1 MTTVTRSLPKAA
13 PRPLALRRPQRITGF
28 WSWFTTVDHKKIGI
42 LYGATALMFFVFGGV
57 EALLIRLQLAGANG
71 SVLTAAQYNTM
82 FTMHG
87 TTMVFLVGMPL
98 AVAFGNYFI
107 PLQIGAHDV
116 AFPRLNMFGYWVV
129 LFGGLFMY
137 SSFFLGGAPN
147 GGWFGYTPL
156 TSTPISGG
164 ALPGNGPNFWCVGI
178 VLLGIGS
185 TTSAI
190 NFIVTILNIR
200 APGMTLMRM
209 PVFTWMMT
217 VVAFLTVFAMPIIT
231 AAMIMVFFDRNYD
244 TLFFV
249 ASKGGDPLLYQHLFW
264 LFGHPEVYILILP
277 GMGIVSEVLPVF
289 SRKPLFGY
297 SVVIFSGIAIGFM
310 GWGVWAHH
318 MFATGLGPVAISA
331 FGLSTMLIAIPT
343 GVKIFNWLGTVYG
356 GAVRLT
362 TAMLFSLGFI
372 AMFTLGGLSGV
383 LHSIVPADTQQTDT
397 YFVVAHFHYVL
408 FGGLFLG
415 IFSGLYFWWPKI
427 FGRLLNETLGKWN
440 FWIMLIGFNLTF
452 FPMHILGLTGMPRRT
467 YRYPSGMG
475 WDTMNMIETVGAFVI
490 MVSVLIFFVNI
501 IYSTKRGDVAGNDP
515 WDGRSLEWSIP
526 SPPPAYN
533 FAEIPVVEARD
544 DWWHRKYTEDAEGRL
559 VRLPS
564 GGSDEADET
573 AGGAPLPET
582 VGASS
587 ATATATDVA
596 VVDAPV
602 SESGGA
608 TPAVADD
615 HTDGHGI
622 HLPSPSYYPLVLAA
636 GLPCLGY
643 AAVFN
648 EILWVIPGLI
658 LLLFGMFAWGL
669 EPSVDEEA

>member
-1 MTTVTRSLPKAA
+1 M
-13 PRPLALRRPQRITGF
+13 I
-28 WSWFTTVDHKKIGI
+28 
-42 LYGATALMFFVFGGV
+42 
-57 EALLIRLQLAGANG
+57 
-71 SVLTAAQYNTM
+71 
-82 FTMHG
+82 
-87 TTMVFLVGMPL
+87 FLVGMPL
-98 AVAFGNYFI
+98 PVALGNYFI
-107 PLQIGAHDV
+107 PLQIGARDV
-116 AFPRLNMFGYWVV
+116 AFPRINMLGYWIF

-164 ALPGNGPNFWCVGI
+164 ALPGSGPNFWCVGI

-190 NFIVTILNIR
+190 NFIVTIMNMR

-209 PVFTWMMT
+209 PPFTWMMT
-217 VVAFLTVFAMPIIT
+217 VTAFLTVFAMPIVT

-356 GAVRLT
+356 GAVRFT
-362 TAMLFSLGFI
+362 TSMLFALGFI

-415 IFSGLYFWWPKI
+415 IFAGFYYWWPKV
-427 FGRLLNETLGKWN
+427 FGRMLNETLGKWN
-440 FWIMLIGFNLTF
+440 FWIMLVGFNLTF

-475 WDTMNMIETVGAFVI
+475 WDTLNLMETIGAFVI
-490 MVSVLIFFVNI
+490 MVSVLILFVNM
-501 IYSTKRGDVAGNDP
+501 IYSTKRGPIAPSDP
-515 WDGRSLEWSIP
+515 WDARTLEWSIP

-544 DWWHRKYTEDAEGRL
+544 DWWHRKYTEDADGRL

-564 GGSDEADET
+564 GGADDVGD
-573 AGGAPLPET
+573 AGDAGDAEPVAPSSGATL
-582 VGASS
+582 GAS
-587 ATATATDVA
+587 TATAILADKDVQEG
-596 VVDAPV
+596 
-602 SESGGA
+602 STG
-608 TPAVADD
+608 TPAVAED

-622 HLPSPSYYPLVLAA
+622 HLPSPSFYPLVLAL

-643 AAVFN
+643 AAVFR
-648 EILWVIPGLI
+648 EVLWLIPGLI
-658 LLLFGMFAWGL
+658 FLLFGMFAWGL
-669 EPSVDEEA
+669 EPSVDEEG

>member
-1 MTTVTRSLPKAA
+1 MTTVTRSLPKA
-13 PRPLALRRPQRITGF
+13 PTRPLALRRPKATTGF

-42 LYGATALMFFVFGGV
+42 LYGATAMLFFVFGGV
-57 EALLIRLQLAGANG
+57 EALLIRLQLAGPNG

-98 AVAFGNYFI
+98 AVAFGNYLI
-107 PLQIGAHDV
+107 PLQIGARDV

-164 ALPGNGPNFWCVGI
+164 ALPGQGPNFWCVGI

-190 NFIVTILNIR
+190 NFIVTILNMR

-217 VVAFLTVFAMPIIT
+217 VVAFLTVFAMPIVT

-297 SVVIFSGIAIGFM
+297 SVVVFSGIAIGFM

-356 GAVRLT
+356 GAVKLT

-415 IFSGLYFWWPKI
+415 IFSGLYFWWPKV
-427 FGRLLNETLGKWN
+427 FGHMLNEKLGKWN
-440 FWIMLIGFNLTF
+440 FWIMLLGFNLTF

-467 YRYPSGMG
+467 YRYPAGYG
-475 WDTMNMIETVGAFVI
+475 WDTLNMIETVGAFVI
-490 MVSVLIFFVNI
+490 AVSVLIFFVNI
-501 IYSTKRGDVAGNDP
+501 IYSAKRSGPAPADP
-515 WDGRSLEWSIP
+515 WDARSLEWSVP
-526 SPPPAYN
+526 SPPPEYN

-544 DWWHRKYTEDAEGRL
+544 DWWHRKYTEDADGRL

-564 GGSDEADET
+564 GGSDD
-573 AGGAPLPET
+573 AGDGEPVATET
-582 VGASS
+582 VASQTTTVES
-587 ATATATDVA
+587 AA
-596 VVDAPV
+596 
-602 SESGGA
+602 GA
-608 TPAVADD
+608 TPAVPEHAD
-615 HTDGHGI
+615 HADGHGI
-622 HLPSPSYYPLVLAA
+622 HLPSPSFYPLVLAL

-643 AAVFN
+643 AAVFR
-648 EILWVIPGLI
+648 EIWWVVPGLI
-658 LLLFGMFAWGL
+658 FLLFGMFAWGL
-669 EPSVDEEA
+669 EPGTEEA

>member
-1 MTTVTRSLPKAA
+1 M
-13 PRPLALRRPQRITGF
+13 
-28 WSWFTTVDHKKIGI
+28 
-42 LYGATALMFFVFGGV
+42 
-57 EALLIRLQLAGANG
+57 
-71 SVLTAAQYNTM
+71 
-82 FTMHG
+82 
-87 TTMVFLVGMPL
+87 
-98 AVAFGNYFI
+98 
-107 PLQIGAHDV
+107 
-116 AFPRLNMFGYWVV
+116 
-129 LFGGLFMY
+129 
-137 SSFFLGGAPN
+137 
-147 GGWFGYTPL
+147 
-156 TSTPISGG
+156 
-164 ALPGNGPNFWCVGI
+164 GPNFWCVGI
-178 VLLGIGS
+178 AMLGIGS

-190 NFIVTILNIR
+190 NFIVTILNMR

-217 VVAFLTVFAMPIIT
+217 VVAFLTVFAMPIVT
-231 AAMIMVFFDRNYD
+231 AAMIMVFFDRNFG

-356 GAVRLT
+356 GAVKLT

-415 IFSGLYFWWPKI
+415 IFSGFYYWWPKV
-427 FGRLLNETLGKWN
+427 FGRLLNETIGKWN
-440 FWIMLIGFNLTF
+440 FWLMLIGFNLTF

-475 WDTMNMIETVGAFVI
+475 WDTMNLIETIGAFI
-490 MVSVLIFFVNI
+490 IALSVLIFFVNI
-501 IYSTKRGDVAGNDP
+501 IYSTKRGKVAGNDP

-544 DWWHRKYTEDAEGRL
+544 DWWHHKYTEDAEGRL
-559 VRLPS
+559 VKLPS
-564 GGSDEADET
+564 GGADDGEPAEVT
-573 AGGAPLPET
+573 TTGATTTNVAVASAGG
-582 VGASS
+582 V
-587 ATATATDVA
+587 ATIEPVA
-596 VVDAPV
+596 HD
-602 SESGGA
+602 
-608 TPAVADD
+608 
-615 HTDGHGI
+615 DGHGI
-622 HLPSPSYYPLVLAA
+622 HMPSPSFYPLIVAL

-643 AAVFN
+643 AAVFT
-648 EILWVIPGLI
+648 EKLWLIPGL
-658 LLLFGMFAWGL
+658 LFLLFGIFAWGL
-669 EPSVDEEA
+669 EPGTES

>member
-1 MTTVTRSLPKAA
+1 MTTVTRSLPKAP
-13 PRPLALRRPQRITGF
+13 PRPLALRRPKSTTGF

-42 LYGATALMFFVFGGV
+42 LYAGTAMLFFVLAGV
-57 EALLIRLQLAGANG
+57 EALLIRLQLAGPDG

-98 AVAFGNYFI
+98 AVAFGNYLI
-107 PLQIGAHDV
+107 PLQIGARDV

-129 LFGGLFMY
+129 LLGGLFMY

-164 ALPGNGPNFWCVGI
+164 ALPGQGPNFWCVGI

-190 NFIVTILNIR
+190 NFIVTVLNMR

-209 PVFTWMMT
+209 PPFTWMMT
-217 VVAFLTVFAMPIIT
+217 VTAFLTVFAMPIVT

-277 GMGIVSEVLPVF
+277 GMGIVSEILPVF

-362 TAMLFSLGFI
+362 TAMLFALGFV

-408 FGGLFLG
+408 FGGLFLA
-415 IFSGLYFWWPKI
+415 IFGGLYYWWPKV
-427 FGRLLNETLGKWN
+427 FGRMLNETLGKWN

-452 FPMHILGLTGMPRRT
+452 FPMHILGLVGMPRRT
-467 YRYPSGMG
+467 YRYPKGMG
-475 WDTMNMIETVGAFVI
+475 WDSMNMIETVGAFVI
-490 MVSVLIFFVNI
+490 MISVLILFVNM
-501 IYSTKRGDVAGNDP
+501 IYSTRRGDIAPSDP
-515 WDGRSLEWSIP
+515 WDARTLEWSIP
-526 SPPPAYN
+526 SPTPPYN

-544 DWWHRKYTEDAEGRL
+544 DWWHRKYTEDADGRL

-564 GGSDEADET
+564 GGADDAPAEGAAET
-573 AGGAPLPET
+573 AVPAGT
-582 VGASS
+582 
-587 ATATATDVA
+587 TTDVA
-596 VVDAPV
+596 VADAGGTTEVVPV
-602 SESGGA
+602 
-608 TPAVADD
+608 DD
-615 HTDGHGI
+615 HADGHGI
-622 HLPSPSYYPLVLAA
+622 HLPSPSYYPLVLAL

-643 AAVFN
+643 AAVFR
-648 EILWVIPGLI
+648 EIWWVIPGLVF
-658 LLLFGMFAWGL
+658 LLFGTFAWGL
-669 EPSVDEEA
+669 EPSVDEETS